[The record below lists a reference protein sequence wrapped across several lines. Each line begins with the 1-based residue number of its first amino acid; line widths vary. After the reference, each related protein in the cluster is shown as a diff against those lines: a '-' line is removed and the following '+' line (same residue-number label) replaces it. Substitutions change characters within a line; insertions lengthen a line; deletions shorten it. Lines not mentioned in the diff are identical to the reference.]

1 MISLRPNGST
11 AKPSPCFTIRDPQS
25 AFPNTADLSYNV
37 DMSGI
42 TRLIQ
47 RSAVFCVECLVHGY
61 RVALS
66 PLLIGHCKFVPSCSE
81 YFLQA
86 VREWGVLRGSWLG
99 LKRLARCRPFG
110 MGGIDPVPP
119 RPKPDSSATG

>member
-1 MISLRPNGST
+1 MPDVFRT
-11 AKPSPCFTIRDPQS
+11 
-25 AFPNTADLSYNV
+25 
-37 DMSGI
+37 
-42 TRLIQ
+42 IQ
-47 RSAVFCVECLVHGY
+47 RLAVFFIVCLVYGY
-61 RVALS
+61 RVILS

-99 LKRLARCRPFG
+99 FKRLARCRPFS

-119 RPKPDSSATG
+119 RPGSGKLSTE